1 MSSLSSHFKKSPVP
15 TEVGDLSWLSAA
27 SFTPVGLSDAREK
40 NPETKSPK
48 EPAEVIPS
56 KGISTYMKSA
66 RFNAYK
72 STRPALLQAITTH
85 VENGLRQLRQQHG
98 EDVPKRRALEVYS
111 SAFGM
116 YIDESTLYKPI
127 LTSIKKC
134 YDDIIEEDRQRAI
147 MLNDVDALL
156 QDRDGQHA
164 QRIEKTNQEW
174 QAQVQELE
182 AKLNAAQV
190 SAKESATKISKLILE
205 NSKLTESS
213 LQSKRE
219 AEAAKTTSGLLATQL
234 ARLAEDKL
242 RSDAVDAARQVEL
255 AHIKQTEAALNTEM
269 AK

>member
-1 MSSLSSHFKKSPVP
+1 VP
-15 TEVGDLSWLSAA
+15 AEVGDLSWLSAA

-72 STRPALLQAITTH
+72 STRPALLQAINAH
-85 VENGLRQLRQQHG
+85 VENGLRQLRLQYG
-98 EDVPKRRALEVYS
+98 EDIPKRRALDVYS
-111 SAFGM
+111 SAFDM

-127 LTSIKKC
+127 LTSVKKC

-156 QDRDGQHA
+156 QDRDDQHA
-164 QRIEKTNQEW
+164 QRIEKTNQDW
-174 QAQVQELE
+174 QVQVKDLE
-182 AKLNAAQV
+182 AKLNAAQMA
-190 SAKESATKISKLILE
+190 AKESATKISKLTLE
-205 NSKLTESS
+205 NSKLTEAG
-213 LQSKRE
+213 LHSKRE
-219 AEAAKTTSGLLATQL
+219 ADAAKTTNGLLATQL

-242 RSDAVDAARQVEL
+242 KSDAADAAMQVEL
-255 AHIKQTEAALNTEM
+255 AHIKQSEATLNAEM
-269 AK
+269 ER